1 MARSESSIDIL
12 LSSERPL
19 ASSQP
24 IQEEPNDTL
33 IFLCPSATLCAS
45 VREHDPASENIRVH
59 DLVDAYSTL
68 AAGFRHH
75 VRTNRAFD
83 ANALG
88 LPIGRHQRSEL
99 ICAIRRDTRA
109 LMHAPA
115 FDMTTENLYEQ
126 ELEAS
131 RDITTLGHHALR
143 LVSDIFAFSVLQA
156 LFTTK
161 HLCSLLD
168 DILTILS
175 TPSLP
180 SPHACRTRGLLLWIL
195 QVQRLD
201 ASVVIPHRERIV
213 QVATHALDG
222 VYKSGA
228 ILDGLKMIVAY
239 LRRPQRELQPC
250 FVDLFEKSLSFLTS
264 PSPAERFHAAEV
276 ISAFARSKMK
286 GHLDSGH
293 QATFDRIL
301 SPLLRAQSQAAKGS
315 DHRLPDLLKKALV
328 ADRAPLM
335 EGPQWAIVVIASV
348 VVLLGASTISNRAW
362 AEEAV
367 QILQLAV
374 AKTPTKAL
382 LPLVWNCII
391 WSFSLILP
399 NDRGKHDGFEFFTQ
413 CLRRGSANALVS
425 VLLRFP
431 PSCTAPSSQLGM
443 SRALVILEAMAN
455 DEDENVRRD
464 GVDLLARLLSAVGNS
479 TAEQLNDQYPTFLL
493 HPALFDGTLLKTK
506 LTSLEAIAR
515 FTDTVGIQA
524 VRHLTE
530 KEIEDNWDKIFDV
543 WYVSLMKALRE
554 SEGEIHKSYVDI
566 WQSLL
571 LVETHLTQEQMGHLT
586 APEEYVK
593 HAKETIVA
601 FIKVG
606 KLSLEAEVTQL
617 LLLQGLWRT
626 LHNVFTSKN
635 LKLVSGEILKDI
647 VKHGFRIEEERIL
660 PEWMKLCHALAQNRS
675 PADDVDFS
683 GSWVVLA
690 RVINEVGQSPNPL
703 VAFLRLPVTLSFQG
717 STHFRYWEVLL
728 RRAIISHRKL
738 SKDIPL
744 TPAALWRFIWP
755 EGCYMPSLHPRMFHR
770 IFSITVEFGTSIED
784 QELLGTIMQE
794 LYPRALEDWIVASEY
809 IGLIRKFI
817 SAIAIHD
824 ILSTICRLS
833 PPLSLWIEDA
843 SKLIT
848 DDEYNRVVVPMYCKI
863 IERLHDLEP
872 SVDTLAKLDSLL
884 LSPIER
890 CPHPGTAT
898 QAFVKFWAAKYHFLT
913 KDFHHQYSEDL
924 KEALRCLDIVM
935 HCGFA
940 TEFSQTTDSQ
950 AMDGSFIVPESI
962 PMPSSP
968 QHPQMTVEHN
978 LTTIEFNLTS
988 LVDMNSSSSRKRKSD
1003 DAAESVASESTA
1015 TRKKRKAL
1023 VLDCVQ
1029 LPSFSKTTCT
1039 ITQGTRRSRES
1050 QLMTP
1055 ETSRFSS
1062 TSPFRGRLLAKPTHD
1077 GEDYDWDSGNVSM
1090 SDLKDVVDVEKALEP
1105 SSDVDFKEGDQVGG
1119 GSSIHR
1125 PSKRRREDYQSEPLI
1140 SSPSRRSKP
1149 SSSSR
1154 TRTVSSG
1161 AALVSDLQ
1169 RLTRSFKEERIT
1181 TQELLQAQEVV
1192 QSLEAAINEAL
1203 ERQIGGSDD
1212 D

>member
-12 LSSERPL
+12 LSSERSL

-24 IQEEPNDTL
+24 IKDEPNDTL
-33 IFLCPSATLCAS
+33 IFLSPSATLCAS
-45 VREHDPASENIRVH
+45 VREHDPVSENIRVH

-75 VRTNRAFD
+75 IRSSRAFD
-83 ANALG
+83 ASALG
-88 LPIGRHQRSEL
+88 LPIRRHQLSEL

-115 FDMTTENLYEQ
+115 FDMTTENLCEQ

-131 RDITTLGHHALR
+131 RDIATLGHHALR

-168 DILTILS
+168 DILTILF

-222 VYKSGA
+222 VYKSGGT
-228 ILDGLKMIVAY
+228 LDGLKMIVAY

-276 ISAFARSKMK
+276 ISAFARSKMN
-286 GHLDSGH
+286 GHLDAGH

-301 SPLLRAQSQAAKGS
+301 SPFLRAESQTAKDSDHCLTDLLRQ
-315 DHRLPDLLKKALV
+315 ALV
-328 ADRAPLM
+328 TDRAPLT

-348 VVLLGASTISNRAW
+348 VVLLGASTINNHAW
-362 AEEAV
+362 AEAAV
-367 QILQLAV
+367 QTLQQAV
-374 AKTPTKAL
+374 AKTPTNAL
-382 LPLVWNCII
+382 LPLVWNYII
-391 WSFSLILP
+391 WSFSLIIP
-399 NDRGKHDGFEFFTQ
+399 NDYGKDDGFEFLAQ
-413 CLRRGSANALVS
+413 CLQSGSANALVS
-425 VLLRFP
+425 ILLRFP
-431 PSCTAPSSQLGM
+431 PSCTAPSSRLGM
-443 SRALVILEAMAN
+443 SRALIILEAMAH
-455 DEDENVRRD
+455 DEDDVVRRD
-464 GVDLLARLLSAVGNS
+464 GVNLLARLLSAVGNS
-479 TAEQLNDQYPTFLL
+479 TVEHINDQYPTFLL

-506 LTSLEAIAR
+506 LTSLEAITR
-515 FTDTVGIQA
+515 FTDPVGTQA
-524 VRHLTE
+524 VRYLTE
-530 KEIEDNWDKIFDV
+530 KEIEDNWDKIFEV
-543 WYVSLMKALRE
+543 WYVSLMKTLRE
-554 SEGEIHKSYVDI
+554 SKGEIHKSYVDI

-586 APEEYVK
+586 VPKEYVN
-593 HAKETIVA
+593 HARETVA
-601 FIKVG
+601 GFIKVG

-617 LLLQGLWRT
+617 LLLQGLWRA
-626 LHNVFTSKN
+626 LHNVFTTKD
-635 LKLVSGEILKDI
+635 LKLVSGEILKDV

-660 PEWMKLCHALAQNRS
+660 SEWMKLCHALAQNRS
-675 PADDVDFS
+675 PVDDVDFS
-683 GSWVVLA
+683 GSWVILA
-690 RVINEVGQSPNPL
+690 RVINEVGQSPEPL
-703 VAFLRLPVTLSFQG
+703 IAFLRLPVTGLLTFVLGGCFYVELSYRIVN
-717 STHFRYWEVLL
+717 SRKISRSPL
-728 RRAIISHRKL
+728 RPFGASYGLKGA
-738 SKDIPL
+738 
-744 TPAALWRFIWP
+744 TP
-755 EGCYMPSLHPRMFHR
+755 
-770 IFSITVEFGTSIED
+770 
-784 QELLGTIMQE
+784 
-794 LYPRALEDWIVASEY
+794 
-809 IGLIRKFI
+809 
-817 SAIAIHD
+817 IHD
-824 ILSTICRLS
+824 ILTTLCRLS
-833 PPLSLWIEDA
+833 PPLSLWIQDA

-863 IERLHDLEP
+863 VERLHDLEA
-872 SVDTLAKLDSLL
+872 SVDTLTKLESLL

-898 QAFVKFWAAKYHFLT
+898 QAFVRFWAAKYHFHT
-913 KDFHHQYSEDL
+913 KDSHHHYSEDL

-968 QHPQMTVEHN
+968 LRPQMTVEHN
-978 LTTIEFNLTS
+978 PTKNAVAPRS
-988 LVDMNSSSSRKRKSD
+988 LVDINPSSSRKRKSD
-1003 DAAESVASESTA
+1003 DAAESAASESTA

-1029 LPSFSKTTCT
+1029 LPSLSKSNRT
-1039 ITQGTRRSRES
+1039 ITQGTKRSRES

-1062 TSPFRGRLLAKPTHD
+1062 TSPFRGRLPAKPPND
-1077 GEDYDWDSGNVSM
+1077 GEEYDWDSGNVSI

-1105 SSDVDFKEGDQVGG
+1105 SSDANSEEGDQVGG
-1119 GSSIHR
+1119 DSSVRR
-1125 PSKRRREDYQSEPLI
+1125 PSKRRRREDYQSEPVM

-1161 AALVSDLQ
+1161 AVLVSDLQ
-1169 RLTRSFKEERIT
+1169 RLARSFKEERIT
-1181 TQELLQAQEVV
+1181 TQELLQAQKVIH
-1192 QSLEAAINEAL
+1192 SLGAAIHEAL

-1212 D
+1212 N